1 MAHLVTYQKK
11 LVKCLN
17 HFELQFL
24 HVSNGCNNRN
34 TSEMACEEMLI
45 ITLIN
50 RALAKSSAMA

>member
-1 MAHLVTYQKK
+1 MAHLVTYPKK
-11 LVKCLN
+11 WLSVLTILN
-17 HFELQFL
+17 CSFL

-34 TSEMACEEMLI
+34 TSEVACEEMLI